1 MNYRISR
8 TLSKLNTF
16 IEQTIRQAVRVG
28 DDEIQLSEDVS
39 LLVLF
44 ILLAFLSPSS
54 LHLFLILS

>member
-44 ILLAFLSPSS
+44 ILLAFLSPTS